1 MENAEKKQNN
11 KGKTFVGGAII
22 LGVAG
27 LFVKILGAFFRIPL
41 GNIIGDDGMG
51 YYQTAYPIYN
61 LFLTI
66 ATAGIPTAIARM
78 TSERYALGRPYEAH
92 RVFRVSTILLFI
104 TGFVSSA
111 VFFFGAGAISAWVHE
126 PDAVYC
132 MRAIAIALLFVP
144 LMGSFRGY
152 FQGRQNMAPTAV
164 SQVVEQVFRV
174 AAGLGLT
181 VLLLPKGL
189 PFAAAGASFGAAA
202 GGIFG
207 FITILII
214 YRNERKKKI
223 DAELSGVDRTPYES
237 SRAILWTILTI
248 AVPITI
254 GASVMPIINALDTAI
269 VKSRLIAIGY
279 DSDIARSLYGQLTGM
294 AAPIINVPQVFTQAV
309 SMSLVP
315 VVAAAFKRG
324 EKDFM
329 QKNIS
334 LGLRYAMIISAPCA
348 VGIMVLAR
356 PIMLMFYPYQR
367 ESAANAS
374 GCLAVLAIGTI
385 FLALVH
391 ASTGTLQGIGKQQ
404 IPVRNLCFGALA
416 KVAVTYV
423 LTGMPALNV
432 RGAAFGTVA
441 AYFTAAALNIYCVK
455 KYTGTRPDILLTFGK
470 PLLAAGLMGAG
481 CAAVYAVVSK
491 FAGNSLSCLISVLG
505 GVVIY
510 AAMIFVTRSLTAD
523 ELAAMP
529 RGEKL
534 VKILKKFRLVK

>member
-1 MENAEKKQNN
+1 MENTQNGQNN
-11 KGKTFVGGAII
+11 KGRTFVAGAII
-22 LGVAG
+22 LGMAG

-66 ATAGIPTAIARM
+66 ATAGIPTSIARM
-78 TSERYALGRPYEAH
+78 TSERYALGRPYEAY
-92 RVFRVSTILLFI
+92 RVFRVSTVLLFM
-104 TGFVSSA
+104 TGAVSCA
-111 VFFFGAGAISAWVHE
+111 IFYFGAGAISRWVHE

-144 LMGSFRGY
+144 LMGSFRGF
-152 FQGRQNMAPTAV
+152 FQGRQNMAPTAI

-207 FITILII
+207 FITIFLI
-214 YRNERKKKI
+214 YRASKKRI
-223 DAELSGVDRTPYES
+223 DKELEHVDRTPLES
-237 SRAILWTILTI
+237 NRAILWTILTI
-248 AVPITI
+248 AVPITV

-315 VVAAAFKRG
+315 VVAASFKRG
-324 EKDFM
+324 DIDFM
-329 QKNIS
+329 KKNIS
-334 LGLRYAMIISAPCA
+334 LSLRYAMIISAPCA
-348 VGIMVLAR
+348 IGMMVLAK
-356 PIMLMFYPYQR
+356 PVMLMFYPYQK
-367 ESAANAS
+367 ESAANAA

-391 ASTGTLQGIGKQQ
+391 ASTGTLQGIGRQQ
-404 IPVRNLCFGALA
+404 IPVRNLCVGALA
-416 KVAVTYV
+416 KICVTYT
-423 LTGMPALNV
+423 LTAIPALNV
-432 RGAAFGTVA
+432 RGAAFGTVM
-441 AYFTAAALNIYCVK
+441 AYFTAAALNILCVK
-455 KYTGTRPDILLTFGK
+455 KYTGTKPDIVLTFVK
-470 PLLAAGLMGAG
+470 PLIAALVMGAG
-481 CAAVYAVVSK
+481 AYGVYALLHAVL
-491 FAGNSLSCLISVLG
+491 GNALSCLLAIMS
-505 GVVIY
+505 GVVLY
-510 AAMIFVTRSLTAD
+510 AVMVLVTKTLSAEELSSL
-523 ELAAMP
+523 P
-529 RGEKL
+529 KGGKL
-534 VKILKKFRLVK
+534 VKLLKKIRLIR